1 MPDFRKLDIP
11 SERKAGTI
19 IMTGLLSWSREAAH
33 SVPGEYFYYFIVYS
47 ILGWFIEGLY
57 NWYSIGTFR
66 KEGLMK
72 GPYKPMYG
80 FAPLLL
86 LALGVTAMPLPL
98 FLAATFVVP
107 SAVEYA
113 TGALLK
119 LLFRRRWWDYSGQ
132 AYQLGGHICL
142 QFSLYWWGL
151 SVVCLVAV
159 HPLMTRLYSLTAD
172 IWSVLLPMA
181 VLGFAADLALT
192 FLIRRREAVLPALGD
207 ETGGTY

>member
-1 MPDFRKLDIP
+1 M
-11 SERKAGTI
+11 S
-19 IMTGLLSWSREAAH
+19 GLLTWSREAAH

-47 ILGWFIEGLY
+47 ILGWFIEGMY
-57 NWYSIGTFR
+57 NWYSSGTFR

-159 HPLMTRLYSLTAD
+159 HPLMTQLYSLTAD
-172 IWSVLLPMA
+172 IWSVLLPMT

-192 FLIRRREAVLPALGD
+192 FRIRRREAGLPELGD
-207 ETGGTY
+207 GNGGAL